1 MQRQALETLEFVQLQ
16 AVLLQRVRTPLG
28 VTLAEALPI
37 YTQQSEIVPQLRL
50 TSEGVRYLC
59 EGTALDLHDL
69 PNPHPALG
77 KLSVP
82 DVNLEPHEILN
93 TLRLISVALG
103 LRETFRW
110 DERSGAADSYPL
122 IRAITDQVPNLRNL
136 YAKLRQRIS
145 PTGEIE
151 DFASPGL
158 REARYQLSKARET
171 LQRKLESILKKADA
185 DHALRDDFITLRNER
200 FVIPIRNDNR
210 GAVQGVVHGMSSSGQ
225 TAFVEPLETIEMN
238 NELVRLREIEANEIV
253 KVLFE
258 ITEELRYEREGLQ
271 MMAEV
276 IGQVDFIAAKARLAL
291 DQNAVE
297 PTINEAGRLNLQDA
311 RHPLL
316 EANLRAQGLSIV
328 PLSLELDAQKRVMVI
343 SGPNAGGKT
352 VVLKTAGLLAL
363 MAQAGL
369 HVPAKAADLPIFEQ
383 VYADIGDNQSLTANL
398 STFTAHLANIR
409 AISESLTAPAL
420 ILLDEV
426 GTGTDPEEG
435 SALGVA
441 MVDYF
446 RERGAHVIV
455 TTHYSGLKVYA
466 TNTAGVV
473 TASVEF
479 DEKTLKPTFHLLTGL
494 AGSSS
499 GIEIAR
505 RFGLPAAITDRAAAR
520 VQTASADASEFLR
533 KLKEQH
539 DSQRQQLA
547 ALEEERAAVAQ
558 KYAKLELEFF
568 QRERDREKEF
578 KADLQKV
585 VADFTAKANELVGK
599 IEDEAAQRKVRKEVE
614 RRGSELK
621 AAATMTGRKLQF
633 DTNTA
638 KGEPVI
644 ETTEP
649 EVFEIQIGDR
659 VKVLSL
665 GQDGVVDAINDDDII
680 SVQVGALRFRE
691 ARENLRLVERKAAS
705 KSTKAGAAKVAIAG
719 LPKGVSVSLNEDR
732 PDVRSELNVIGKT
745 VNEATD
751 EADKFL
757 DAAYMNNHER
767 IRIVHGTGM
776 GVLKKAIADLLAGH
790 PHVAKS
796 YAAPQAEGGNGA
808 TIVELKK

>member
-1 MQRQALETLEFVQLQ
+1 MQRQALDTLEFVHLQ

-37 YTQQSEIVPQLRL
+37 FTDQNEIVHQLKL
-50 TSEGVRYLC
+50 TSEGVRYLR

-69 PNPHPALG
+69 PDPHAALG

-93 TLRLISVALG
+93 LLRLISVALG

-110 DERSGAADSYPL
+110 DERSGAADNYPL

-145 PTGEIE
+145 PSGEIE

-185 DHALRDDFITLRNER
+185 DHALRDEFITIRNER

-258 ITEELRYEREGLQ
+258 ITEELRYEREALGT
-271 MMAEV
+271 MAEV

-316 EANLRAQGLSIV
+316 ETNLRAQGLAIV
-328 PLSLELDAQKRVMVI
+328 PLSLELDAVQRVMVI

-352 VVLKTAGLLAL
+352 VVLKTAGLLSL

-369 HVPAKAADLPIFEQ
+369 HVPAKSADLPIFEQ

-409 AISESLTAPAL
+409 AISESLLAPAL

-435 SALGVA
+435 SALGIA

-466 TNTAGVV
+466 TNTPGVV

-494 AGSSS
+494 AGASS

-520 VQTASADASEFLR
+520 VQTASADAAEFLR

-578 KADLQKV
+578 KSDLQKV
-585 VADFTAKANELVGK
+585 VADFTTKANELVGK
-599 IEDEAAQRKVRKEVE
+599 IEDEAAQRKLRKEVE
-614 RRGSELK
+614 RRSSELK

-638 KGEPVI
+638 KGEPVV

-665 GQDGVVDAINDDDII
+665 GQDGVVESIGAGNDEVI

-691 ARENLRLVERKAAS
+691 ARENLRLVERKTAS
-705 KSTKAGAAKVAIAG
+705 KAAAKAGIAG

-732 PDVRSELNVIGKT
+732 PDVRSELNIIGKT

-776 GVLKKAIADLLAGH
+776 GVLKKAMADFLTGH
-790 PHVAKS
+790 PHVSKF
-796 YAAPQAEGGNGA
+796 YAAPQGEGGNGA
-808 TIVELKK
+808 TVVELKK